1 MKKIL
6 LLIIIAVTSSLIAT
20 AQTQTQVVKDDKSV
34 KKTSS
39 VPQKVHNTF
48 SKDKEH
54 NGTKVKHV
62 KEVKKT
68 TPAQ

>member
-1 MKKIL
+1 MKKL
-6 LLIIIAVTSSLIAT
+6 LLLTAVIASTIAIAT
-20 AQTQTQVVKDDKSV
+20 AQTKTEVVKDDKIV

-48 SKDKEH
+48 SKNKEH
-54 NGTKVKHV
+54 NGTKVTHV

>member
-1 MKKIL
+1 MM
-6 LLIIIAVTSSLIAT
+6 IAFTAT
-20 AQTQTQVVKDDKSV
+20 AAIAQTQVVKDDKTV
-34 KKTSS
+34 KKTST

-48 SKDKEH
+48 SKKKEH